1 MTKTR
6 ISGPKILSNE
16 LKQKS
21 YVNRILES
29 ERGFVSNRQEEN
41 IKAMP
46 DVTEEKTDTEIKIPK
61 KYQDN
66 I

>member
-1 MTKTR
+1 MLTEY
-6 ISGPKILSNE
+6 I
-16 LKQKS
+16 
-21 YVNRILES
+21 NRILES
-29 ERGFVSNRQEEN
+29 ERVFVSNRQEEN

-46 DVTEEKTDTEIKIPK
+46 DITEEKTDTEIKIPK